1 MLHLREHITY
11 SNYYYHNLFMCRHF
25 VVIFSESM
33 HFSVQIID
41 SDVSY
46 QLHIRTNTVL
56 FPGKTSEHVH
66 PEWAKPESR
75 SSPGVRDD
83 NSEPPSRNGKTPTF
97 VRQLPATSFAGV
109 LMNAAP
115 RRTKT
120 RRKESAIIRQLTG
133 PTVGQ
138 ARTQAWVNENGATIY
153 YTAQSNGG
161 GSLVTNRFSS
171 FGPESR
177 VTVANQVAHSESIPN
192 SRSNAMA
199 SDTIVNSDKCLLKVP
214 KRYSD
219 NVSFPLRN
227 GGDVPAAL
235 SADVR
240 KRKSAMPRTN
250 SVSKKQRCSWP
261 LNKTDAAS
269 CLLDLTKCIASNT
282 AAKPNLNTS
291 YDSAPSQTI
300 GHLTDKSLNEVQ
312 VATLTRPVRRSHISS
327 WTADDVY
334 SFVLSSPH
342 AAIYA
347 KVRSCNITCC
357 N

>member
-1 MLHLREHITY
+1 MQMFHFRDYITY
-11 SNYYYHNLFMCRHF
+11 SNYCYHMCRHF
-25 VVIFSESM
+25 VIIFTESM

-46 QLHIRTNTVL
+46 QLHVRTNTVA
-56 FPGKTSEHVH
+56 GKTSEHVQ
-66 PEWAKPESR
+66 PGCAEPESR

-83 NSEPPSRNGKTPTF
+83 NSEPPSSNGETPTF
-97 VRQLPATSFAGV
+97 VRQHPATSFARD

-138 ARTQAWVNENGATIY
+138 ARTQAWVNENGATVY

-161 GSLVTNRFSS
+161 GSLATIPFSTYGTDS
-171 FGPESR
+171 HE
-177 VTVANQVAHSESIPN
+177 TVANQIVHSDSI
-192 SRSNAMA
+192 RSSQYNDMA
-199 SDTIVNSDKCLLKVP
+199 SDTLVNSDKCLLKVP
-214 KRYSD
+214 KRHSD

-227 GGDVPAAL
+227 GCDDAPSAL

-240 KRKSAMPRTN
+240 KRKSATLRTHSESN
-250 SVSKKQRCSWP
+250 KQRCSWP

-269 CLLDLTKCIASNT
+269 CLLDLTKGIYSN
-282 AAKPNLNTS
+282 AAAETNLNAS
-291 YDSAPSQTI
+291 YDSPPSQTI
-300 GHLTDKSLNEVQ
+300 RQLTDKSMKDVQ
-312 VATLTRPVRRSHISS
+312 VGGLTRSVRRSHISS

-347 KVRSCNITCC
+347 KVRCYNIISCI
-357 N
+357 

>member
-1 MLHLREHITY
+1 MLNQEVECSI
-11 SNYYYHNLFMCRHF
+11 
-25 VVIFSESM
+25 SERKC
-33 HFSVQIID
+33 ILLI
-41 SDVSY
+41 
-46 QLHIRTNTVL
+46 
-56 FPGKTSEHVH
+56 PGKTSIHVQ
-66 PEWAKPESR
+66 PGCAEPESR
-75 SSPGVRDD
+75 SSPGVRDA
-83 NSEPPSRNGKTPTF
+83 NPEPPSSNGETQTF
-97 VRQLPATSFAGV
+97 VRQLPATSFARD

-115 RRTKT
+115 RHTKT

-138 ARTQAWVNENGATIY
+138 ARTQAWVNENGTTIY

-161 GSLVTNRFSS
+161 NSLATIPLSS
-171 FGPESR
+171 IGHESR
-177 VTVANQVAHSESIPN
+177 VTVANHVHSDSISS
-192 SRSNAMA
+192 SRYNDMA
-199 SDTIVNSDKCLLKVP
+199 SDTIVNNNKCLLKVP
-214 KRYSD
+214 TKYSD

-227 GGDVPAAL
+227 GCDDAPAAL
-235 SADVR
+235 SAYVR
-240 KRKSAMPRTN
+240 KRKSATLRTHPE
-250 SVSKKQRCSWP
+250 SKKQSCSWP

-282 AAKPNLNTS
+282 ASKTNINAS

-300 GHLTDKSLNEVQ
+300 GHLTDKSMKDVQ
-312 VATLTRPVRRSHISS
+312 VAAMTRPVRRSHISS

-347 KVRSCNITCC
+347 KVRSCNIICC

>member
-1 MLHLREHITY
+1 MFHINCT
-11 SNYYYHNLFMCRHF
+11 SGRIPLC
-25 VVIFSESM
+25 
-33 HFSVQIID
+33 
-41 SDVSY
+41 
-46 QLHIRTNTVL
+46 
-56 FPGKTSEHVH
+56 PGKTSEHVH
-66 PEWAKPESR
+66 PGWAKPDSR
-75 SSPGVRDD
+75 SSQGARDD
-83 NSEPPSRNGKTPTF
+83 NSEPPSSNGETPTF
-97 VRQLPATSFAGV
+97 VRQLPATSFARD
-109 LMNAAP
+109 LMNTAP

-161 GSLVTNRFSS
+161 GSLATIPFSS
-171 FGPESR
+171 IAHESR
-177 VTVANQVAHSESIPN
+177 VTVANQVVHSDSIPS
-192 SRSNAMA
+192 SRSNDLG
-199 SDTIVNSDKCLLKVP
+199 SDPIVNSDKCLLKVP
-214 KRYSD
+214 KRFSD

-240 KRKSAMPRTN
+240 KRKSATPRTH
-250 SVSKKQRCSWP
+250 SESKKQRCSWP

-282 AAKPNLNTS
+282 ASKTNINAS
-291 YDSAPSQTI
+291 HGSAPSQSV
-300 GHLTDKSLNEVQ
+300 GHLTEKSLNEVH
-312 VATLTRPVRRSHISS
+312 VAAMTRPARRSHISS

-342 AAIYA
+342 TAIYA
-347 KVRSCNITCC
+347 KVCSYNIISCV
-357 N
+357 

>member
-1 MLHLREHITY
+1 MPL
-11 SNYYYHNLFMCRHF
+11 
-25 VVIFSESM
+25 
-33 HFSVQIID
+33 
-41 SDVSY
+41 
-46 QLHIRTNTVL
+46 L
-56 FPGKTSEHVH
+56 FPDKMSIRVQLGCAE
-66 PEWAKPESR
+66 PESR
-75 SSPGVRDD
+75 SSPGVRDA
-83 NSEPPSRNGKTPTF
+83 NSEPPSSNGETPTF
-97 VRQLPATSFAGV
+97 VRQLPATSFARD
-109 LMNAAP
+109 LMNAVP

-161 GSLVTNRFSS
+161 GSLATNRVSS
-171 FGPESR
+171 FEPESR
-177 VTVANQVAHSESIPN
+177 VTVANHVVHSESIPN
-192 SRSNAMA
+192 SRYNAMA
-199 SDTIVNSDKCLLKVP
+199 SDTIVNSNKCLLKVP

-227 GGDVPAAL
+227 GCDGPSAL

-240 KRKSAMPRTN
+240 KRKSATSRTH

-269 CLLDLTKCIASNT
+269 CLLDLTKCFASN
-282 AAKPNLNTS
+282 AAVKTNLNAS
-291 YDSAPSQTI
+291 YGDAPTLCAGRSTEK
-300 GHLTDKSLNEVQ
+300 DVQ
-312 VATLTRPVRRSHISS
+312 VAALTRPVRRSHISS

-347 KVRSCNITCC
+347 KVRSYNITSCIEIVSSRTRDWTQLLT
-357 N
+357 

>member
-1 MLHLREHITY
+1 
-11 SNYYYHNLFMCRHF
+11 
-25 VVIFSESM
+25 M
-33 HFSVQIID
+33 H
-41 SDVSY
+41 
-46 QLHIRTNTVL
+46 
-56 FPGKTSEHVH
+56 PG
-66 PEWAKPESR
+66 WAKPESR
-75 SSPGVRDD
+75 SSPGARDD
-83 NSEPPSRNGKTPTF
+83 NSEPPSSNGETPTF
-97 VRQLPATSFAGV
+97 VRQLPATSFARD

-161 GSLVTNRFSS
+161 GSLATIPFSTYGADS
-171 FGPESR
+171 HA
-177 VTVANQVAHSESIPN
+177 TVANQIVHSDSI
-192 SRSNAMA
+192 RSSQYNDMA

-214 KRYSD
+214 KRHSA
-219 NVSFPLRN
+219 NVTFPLRN
-227 GGDVPAAL
+227 DCDDTPSAL
-235 SADVR
+235 SASAR
-240 KRKSAMPRTN
+240 KRKSATLRTH
-250 SVSKKQRCSWP
+250 SESKKQRCSWP

-282 AAKPNLNTS
+282 SSKPKINTS
-291 YDSAPSQTI
+291 YGSAPSQTI
-300 GHLTDKSLNEVQ
+300 GHLTDKSMKDVQ
-312 VATLTRPVRRSHISS
+312 VAALTRPVRRSHVSS

-347 KVRSCNITCC
+347 KVRSYIIISCI
-357 N
+357 

>member
-1 MLHLREHITY
+1 MFHI
-11 SNYYYHNLFMCRHF
+11 NCP
-25 VVIFSESM
+25 SER
-33 HFSVQIID
+33 I
-41 SDVSY
+41 
-46 QLHIRTNTVL
+46 LL

-66 PEWAKPESR
+66 PGWAKPESR
-75 SSPGVRDD
+75 SSPDVRDD
-83 NSEPPSRNGKTPTF
+83 NSEPPSSNGKTPTF
-97 VRQLPATSFAGV
+97 VRQLPATSFAGD

-133 PTVGQ
+133 QTVGQ

-161 GSLVTNRFSS
+161 GSLATIPFSTYGADS
-171 FGPESR
+171 HA
-177 VTVANQVAHSESIPN
+177 TVANEIGHSDSI
-192 SRSNAMA
+192 RSSQYNDKT
-199 SDTIVNSDKCLLKVP
+199 SDTIVKSDKCLLNVP
-214 KRYSD
+214 QRYSD
-219 NVSFPLRN
+219 NVSCPLRN
-227 GGDVPAAL
+227 GGDVPAAM

-240 KRKSAMPRTN
+240 KRKSATPRTN

-269 CLLDLTKCIASNT
+269 FLLDLTKSITSNA

-291 YDSAPSQTI
+291 YGSAPSQTI
-300 GHLTDKSLNEVQ
+300 RQLTDKSMNDVP
-312 VATLTRPVRRSHISS
+312 VTAMTRPVRRSHISS

-347 KVRSCNITCC
+347 KVRCYNAIRCI
-357 N
+357 

>member
-1 MLHLREHITY
+1 MFHI
-11 SNYYYHNLFMCRHF
+11 NYTEKRICPL
-25 VVIFSESM
+25 
-33 HFSVQIID
+33 
-41 SDVSY
+41 
-46 QLHIRTNTVL
+46 L
-56 FPGKTSEHVH
+56 FPDTTSIRVQPRYAE
-66 PEWAKPESR
+66 PESR
-75 SSPGVRDD
+75 SSPGVRDAY
-83 NSEPPSRNGKTPTF
+83 SEPPSSNGETPTF
-97 VRQLPATSFAGV
+97 VRQLPATSFARD

-120 RRKESAIIRQLTG
+120 KRKESAIIRQLTG

-161 GSLVTNRFSS
+161 GSLAANRFSS
-171 FGPESR
+171 FGPETR
-177 VTVANQVAHSESIPN
+177 VTVANQVVHSESIPN
-192 SRSNAMA
+192 SRCNVMA
-199 SDTIVNSDKCLLKVP
+199 SDTIVNSDTCLLKVP
-214 KRYSD
+214 KIYSD

-227 GGDVPAAL
+227 GCDGPSAL

-240 KRKSAMPRTN
+240 KRKSATSRTN

-282 AAKPNLNTS
+282 AAKTNLNAS
-291 YDSAPSQTI
+291 HGEAPSHCT
-300 GHLTDKSLNEVQ
+300 GRSTEKDVQ
-312 VATLTRPVRRSHISS
+312 VAALTRPARRSHISS

-347 KVRSCNITCC
+347 KVRSYNITSCIEIVSSRKRDWTQLLT
-357 N
+357 

>member
-1 MLHLREHITY
+1 MFHI
-11 SNYYYHNLFMCRHF
+11 NCP
-25 VVIFSESM
+25 SER
-33 HFSVQIID
+33 IP
-41 SDVSY
+41 
-46 QLHIRTNTVL
+46 L

-66 PEWAKPESR
+66 PGGVKPESR
-75 SSPGVRDD
+75 SSPGARDD
-83 NSEPPSRNGKTPTF
+83 NSEPPSSNGETPTF
-97 VRQLPATSFAGV
+97 ARHHPATSFARD
-109 LMNAAP
+109 LMNVDP

-153 YTAQSNGG
+153 YTAQYNGG
-161 GSLVTNRFSS
+161 GSLATNRLSS

-177 VTVANQVAHSESIPN
+177 VTVANDVVHSDSICS
-192 SRSNAMA
+192 SRYNDIAA
-199 SDTIVNSDKCLLKVP
+199 DPIVNNDRCLLNVP
-214 KRYSD
+214 QIYSD

-227 GGDVPAAL
+227 GGDVPSPL

-240 KRKSAMPRTN
+240 KRKSATPRTN

-261 LNKTDAAS
+261 LNKTDAAT
-269 CLLDLTKCIASNT
+269 CLLDLTKCISSNA
-282 AAKPNLNTS
+282 AAKTKLKAS
-291 YDSAPSQTI
+291 YGSAPSQSV
-300 GHLTDKSLNEVQ
+300 GHLTEKSLNDVQ
-312 VATLTRPVRRSHISS
+312 VAAMTRPVRRSHISS

-347 KVRSCNITCC
+347 KVRSYNTISCI
-357 N
+357 

>member
-1 MLHLREHITY
+1 MLHLRDYISLTVII
-11 SNYYYHNLFMCRHF
+11 FIIR
-25 VVIFSESM
+25 VVILLLYLRKACISPFKYSIQMFHINCTSER
-33 HFSVQIID
+33 I
-41 SDVSY
+41 
-46 QLHIRTNTVL
+46 LL
-56 FPGKTSEHVH
+56 FPGKTSEHV
-66 PEWAKPESR
+66 PPGWETPESP

-83 NSEPPSRNGKTPTF
+83 NSEPPSSNGETPTF
-97 VRQLPATSFAGV
+97 VRQLPFARD

-115 RRTKT
+115 RRTTT

-161 GSLVTNRFSS
+161 GSLATNTFSTYGTDS
-171 FGPESR
+171 HA
-177 VTVANQVAHSESIPN
+177 TVANQIVHSDSI
-192 SRSNAMA
+192 RSSQYNDMA
-199 SDTIVNSDKCLLKVP
+199 SDTLVNSDKCLLKVP

-227 GGDVPAAL
+227 GCDDAPSAL

-240 KRKSAMPRTN
+240 KRKSATQMTHSESN
-250 SVSKKQRCSWP
+250 KQRCSWP
-261 LNKTDAAS
+261 LNKTDAVS
-269 CLLDLTKCIASNT
+269 CLLDLTKCIYSN
-282 AAKPNLNTS
+282 AALETNLNAS

-300 GHLTDKSLNEVQ
+300 RQLTDKSMKGVQ
-312 VATLTRPVRRSHISS
+312 VAALTRSVRRSHISS

-347 KVRSCNITCC
+347 KVRCYNIISCI
-357 N
+357 